1 MPLIRQEEIYPVA
14 DTPWAQAIE
23 AVATAAIVKNDIVIV
38 DGVTGI
44 IPKASPASSATLSES
59 GGQLYVAAGKAA
71 AGDKLYLLPSRSVSG
86 VNTSGGNVGEPVYLS
101 TGGDF
106 ALSPGVEPRIVGTIL
121 AADAT
126 AGKVLLAPGRFVSK
140 AVSQTEVVDSKYFD
154 DFFEF
159 TGTTSSTTGWKVT
172 EVHGDETQAT
182 QSEQFGVLL
191 LTNKA
196 STNEN
201 AQQIQWVEGFA
212 KPTQGKRL
220 WFEARINCNGGDAT
234 NLDFFVGLAATENLN
249 AVGDNMPANGI
260 GFHKDDGDTN
270 IDFST
275 SDDNTHIQQA
285 AVATLAND
293 TYIRLGF
300 SFDGGATG
308 SGVLTPYVDG
318 VAGTQITTMTYAVM
332 AEISP
337 IIMIR
342 NGDGTTQQKIKIDY
356 VQVISER

>member
-154 DFFEF
+154 DFFELDASW
-159 TGTTSSTTGWKVT
+159 TVT
-172 EVHGDETQAT
+172 KDDAANAQAV
-182 QSEQFGVLL
+182 QDEQFGVVL

-196 STNEN
+196 TTDDN
-201 AQQIQWVEGFA
+201 AQQIQWANEFA

-234 NLDFFVGLAATENLN
+234 NLDFFVGLAATEDLTGV
-249 AVGDNMPANGI
+249 ADNMPANGI

-275 SDDNTHIQQA
+275 SDGGTNIEQA

-293 TYIRLGF
+293 TYVRLGF

-318 VAGTQITTMTYAVM
+318 VAGTQITTMTYATM
-332 AEISP
+332 AEVSP

>member
-59 GGQLYVAAGKAA
+59 AGQLYVAAGKAA

-86 VNTSGGNVGEPVYLS
+86 VNTAGGNAGEPVYLS

-154 DFFEF
+154 DFFDLDASW
-159 TGTTSSTTGWKVT
+159 TVT
-172 EVHGDETQAT
+172 EDDAACTQAA
-182 QSEQFGVLL
+182 QDEQFGVVL

-196 STNEN
+196 TTDDNG
-201 AQQIQWVEGFA
+201 QQIQWAQAFA

-220 WFEARINCNGGDAT
+220 WFEARVNCNGGDAT
-234 NLDFFVGLAATENLN
+234 NLDFFIGLAADGTDLTGV
-249 AVGDNMPANGI
+249 ADNMPSNGI

-275 SDDNTHIQQA
+275 SDNDTHIQQA

-318 VAGTQITTMTYAVM
+318 VAGTQITTMTYATMV
-332 AEISP
+332 EIAP

-342 NGDGTTQQKIKIDY
+342 NGDGTTQQKIKVDY

>member
-14 DTPWAQAIE
+14 VTPFAQAIE
-23 AVATAAIVKNDIVIV
+23 MVATAAIAVNDIIV
-38 DGVTGI
+38 VDNVVGSV
-44 IPKASPASSATLSES
+44 PKASPATSATVAGS
-59 GGQLYVAAGKAA
+59 GGMLMVAQGQAS
-71 AGDKLYLLPSRSVSG
+71 AGDKVLAVPYRVVTS
-86 VNTSGGNVGEPVYLS
+86 VNTSGSAVGSPVYLS

-106 ALSPGVEPRIVGTIL
+106 SLTVGVEPRIVGVVL
-121 AADAT
+121 AVDAT
-126 AGKVLLAPGRFVSK
+126 DGKVILNPSQYFSK
-140 AVSQTEVVDSKYFD
+140 AVSQTQVVDSKYFE
-154 DFFEF
+154 DFFELDASW
-159 TGTTSSTTGWKVT
+159 TVT
-172 EVHGDETQAT
+172 EDDAACTQAA
-182 QSEQFGVLL
+182 QDEQFGVVL

-196 STNEN
+196 TTDDN
-201 AQQIQWVEGFA
+201 AQQIQWANEFA

-220 WFEARINCNGGDAT
+220 WFEARINCNSGDVT
-234 NLDFFVGLAATENLN
+234 NLDFFVGLAATEDIT
-249 AVGDNMPANGI
+249 AVVDNMPANGI

-275 SDDNTHIQQA
+275 SDGGTNIEQA

-293 TYIRLGF
+293 TYVRLGF

-318 VAGTQITTMTYAVM
+318 VAGTQITTMTYATM
-332 AEISP
+332 AEIAP

>member
-14 DTPWAQAIE
+14 VTPFAQAIE
-23 AVATAAIVKNDIVIV
+23 MVATAAIALNDIIV
-38 DGVTGI
+38 VDNVVGSL
-44 IPKASPASSATLSES
+44 PKASPATSATVAGS
-59 GGQLYVAAGKAA
+59 GGMLMVAQGQAS
-71 AGDKLYLLPSRSVSG
+71 AGDKVLAVPYRVVTS
-86 VNTSGGNVGEPVYLS
+86 VNTSGSAVGNPVYLS

-106 ALSPGVEPRIVGTIL
+106 SLNPGVEPRIVGVVL
-121 AADAT
+121 AVDAT
-126 AGKVLLAPGRFVSK
+126 AGKVILNPSQYFSK
-140 AVSQTEVVDSKYFD
+140 AVSQTQVVDSKYFD
-154 DFFEF
+154 DFFSLDSNW
-159 TGTTSSTTGWKVT
+159 TVT
-172 EVHGDETQAT
+172 EDDAACTQVI
-182 QSEQFGVLL
+182 QDEQFGVLL

-196 STNEN
+196 TTDDNG
-201 AQQIQWVEGFA
+201 QQIQWANEFA
-212 KPTQGKRL
+212 KPTTGKRL
-220 WFEARINCNGGDAT
+220 WFEARVNCNGGDAT
-234 NLDFFVGLAATENLN
+234 NLDFFIGLAATEDLTGV
-249 AVGDNMPANGI
+249 ADNMPANGI

-275 SDDNTHIQQA
+275 SDDDTHIQQA

-308 SGVLTPYVDG
+308 SGVLTPYVNG
-318 VAGTQITTMTYAVM
+318 VAGTQITTMTYATM
-332 AEISP
+332 AEIAP

>member
-1 MPLIRQEEIYPVA
+1 MPLIRQEEIYAVA

-23 AVATAAIVKNDIVIV
+23 AVATAAIAQNDIVII
-38 DGVTGI
+38 DGVSGI
-44 IPKASPASSATLSES
+44 IPKASPASSATISES
-59 GGQLYVAAGKAA
+59 GGQLYVAAGKAD
-71 AGDKLYLLPSRSVSG
+71 AGGKLYLLPSRSVSG
-86 VNTSGGNVGEPVYLS
+86 VNTAGGNVGEPVYLG

-106 ALSPGVEPRIVGTIL
+106 ALSPGVEPRIVGIIL
-121 AADAT
+121 AADAA
-126 AGKVLLAPGRFVSK
+126 AGKVLLAPGRYVSK
-140 AVSQTEVVDSKYFD
+140 AVSQTEVVDSKYLD
-154 DFFEF
+154 DFFNLD
-159 TGTTSSTTGWKVT
+159 SSWTVT
-172 EVHGDETQAT
+172 EDDAACTQAA
-182 QSEQFGVLL
+182 QDEQFGVVL

-196 STNEN
+196 TTDDN
-201 AQQIQWVEGFA
+201 AQQIQWAQAFA
-212 KPTQGKRL
+212 KPTSGKRL
-220 WFEARINCNGGDAT
+220 WFEARVNCNGGDAT
-234 NLDFFVGLAATENLN
+234 NLDFFIGLAADGTDLTGV
-249 AVGDNMPANGI
+249 ADNMPANGI

-285 AVATLAND
+285 AVGTLAND

-318 VAGTQITTMTYAVM
+318 VAGTQITNMTYATM
-332 AEISP
+332 AEIAP

>member
-1 MPLIRQEEIYPVA
+1 MVA
-14 DTPWAQAIE
+14 QGQA
-23 AVATAAIVKNDIVIV
+23 
-38 DGVTGI
+38 
-44 IPKASPASSATLSES
+44 S
-59 GGQLYVAAGKAA
+59 
-71 AGDKLYLLPSRSVSG
+71 AGDKVLAVPYRVVTS
-86 VNTSGGNVGEPVYLS
+86 VNTSGSAVGNPVYLS

-106 ALSPGVEPRIVGTIL
+106 SLNPGVEPRIVGVVL
-121 AADAT
+121 AVDAT
-126 AGKVLLAPGRFVSK
+126 AGKVILNPSQYFSK
-140 AVSQTEVVDSKYFD
+140 AVSQTQVVDSKYFD
-154 DFFEF
+154 DFFSLDSNW
-159 TGTTSSTTGWKVT
+159 TVT
-172 EVHGDETQAT
+172 EDDAACTQVI
-182 QSEQFGVLL
+182 QDEQFGVLL

-196 STNEN
+196 TTDDN
-201 AQQIQWVEGFA
+201 AQQIQWSKEIA
-212 KPTQGKRL
+212 KPTTGKRL

-234 NLDFFVGLAATENLN
+234 NLDFFIGLAATEDLTT
-249 AVGDNMPANGI
+249 VSDGDNMPDNGI

-275 SDDNTHIQQA
+275 SDGGTDIQQA

-308 SGVLTPYVDG
+308 SGVLTPYVNG
-318 VAGTQITTMTYAVM
+318 VAGTQITTMTYATM

>member
-14 DTPWAQAIE
+14 VTPFAQAIE
-23 AVATAAIVKNDIVIV
+23 MVATAAIALNDIVVV
-38 DGVTGI
+38 DNVVGSV
-44 IPKASPASSATLSES
+44 PKASPATSATVAGS
-59 GGQLYVAAGKAA
+59 GGMLMVAQGQESAGGRFLAVP
-71 AGDKLYLLPSRSVSG
+71 YRVVTS
-86 VNTSGGNVGEPVYLS
+86 VNTAGSAVGNPVYLS

-106 ALSPGVEPRIVGTIL
+106 ALTPGVEPRIVGLVL
-121 AADAT
+121 AVDAT
-126 AGKVLLAPGRFVSK
+126 DGKVILNPSQYFSK
-140 AVSQTEVVDSKYFD
+140 AVSQTQVVDSKYFD
-154 DFFEF
+154 DFFSLDSNW
-159 TGTTSSTTGWKVT
+159 TVT
-172 EVHGDETQAT
+172 EDDAACTQAIED
-182 QSEQFGVLL
+182 EQFGVVL

-196 STNEN
+196 TTDNN
-201 AQQIQWVEGFA
+201 AQQVQWSKEIA

-234 NLDFFVGLAATENLN
+234 NLDFFIGLAATEDLTGV
-249 AVGDNMPANGI
+249 ADNMPANGI

-275 SDDNTHIQQA
+275 SDGGTNIEQA

-293 TYIRLGF
+293 TYVRLGF

-318 VAGTQITTMTYAVM
+318 VAGTQITTMTYATM
-332 AEISP
+332 AEVAP
-337 IIMIR
+337 IVMIR
-342 NGDGTTQQKIKIDY
+342 NGDATTQQKIKIDY

>member
-14 DTPWAQAIE
+14 VTPFAQAIE
-23 AVATAAIVKNDIVIV
+23 MVATAAIALNDIIV
-38 DGVTGI
+38 VDNVVGSL
-44 IPKASPASSATLSES
+44 PKASPATSATVAGS
-59 GGQLYVAAGKAA
+59 GGMLMVAQGQAS
-71 AGDKLYLLPSRSVSG
+71 AGDKVLAVPYRVVTS
-86 VNTSGGNVGEPVYLS
+86 VNTSGSAVGNPVYLS

-106 ALSPGVEPRIVGTIL
+106 SLNPGVEPRIVGVVL
-121 AADAT
+121 AVDAT
-126 AGKVLLAPGRFVSK
+126 AGKVILNPSQYFSK
-140 AVSQTEVVDSKYFD
+140 AVSQTQVVDSKYFD
-154 DFFEF
+154 DFFSLDSNW
-159 TGTTSSTTGWKVT
+159 TVT
-172 EVHGDETQAT
+172 EDDAACTQVI
-182 QSEQFGVLL
+182 QDEQFGVLL

-196 STNEN
+196 TTDDN
-201 AQQIQWVEGFA
+201 AQQIQWSKEIA
-212 KPTQGKRL
+212 KPTTGKRL

-234 NLDFFVGLAATENLN
+234 NLDFFVGLAATEDMTT
-249 AVGDNMPANGI
+249 GDNMPANGI

-275 SDDNTHIQQA
+275 SDGGTDIQQA

-308 SGVLTPYVDG
+308 SGVLTPYVNG
-318 VAGTQITTMTYAVM
+318 VAGTQITTMTYATM

>member
-14 DTPWAQAIE
+14 VTPFAQAIE
-23 AVATAAIVKNDIVIV
+23 MVATAAIALNDIIV
-38 DGVTGI
+38 VDNVVGSL
-44 IPKASPASSATLSES
+44 PKASPATSATVAGS
-59 GGQLYVAAGKAA
+59 GGMLMVAQGQAS
-71 AGDKLYLLPSRSVSG
+71 AGDKVLAVPYRVVTS
-86 VNTSGGNVGEPVYLS
+86 VNTSGSAVGNPVYLS

-106 ALSPGVEPRIVGTIL
+106 SLNPGVEPRIVGVVL
-121 AADAT
+121 AVDAT
-126 AGKVLLAPGRFVSK
+126 AGKVILNPSQYFSK
-140 AVSQTEVVDSKYFD
+140 AVSQTQVVDSKYFD
-154 DFFEF
+154 DFFELDASW
-159 TGTTSSTTGWKVT
+159 TVT
-172 EVHGDETQAT
+172 EDDAACTQAA
-182 QSEQFGVLL
+182 QDEQFGVVL

-196 STNEN
+196 TTDDNG
-201 AQQIQWVEGFA
+201 QQIQWAQAFA
-212 KPTQGKRL
+212 KPTTGKRL

-234 NLDFFVGLAATENLN
+234 NLDFFVGLAADNTDLTGV
-249 AVGDNMPANGI
+249 ADNMPSNGI

-275 SDDNTHIQQA
+275 SDDDTHIQQA

-308 SGVLTPYVDG
+308 SGVLTPYVNG
-318 VAGTQITTMTYAVM
+318 VAGTQITTMTYATM
-332 AEISP
+332 AEIAP